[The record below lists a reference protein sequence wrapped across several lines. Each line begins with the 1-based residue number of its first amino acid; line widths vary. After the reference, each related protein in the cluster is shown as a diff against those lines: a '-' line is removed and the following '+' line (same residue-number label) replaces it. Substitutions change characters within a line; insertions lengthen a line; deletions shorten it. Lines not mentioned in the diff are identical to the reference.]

1 MAAHW
6 SLLGDAVAI
15 ALRQFDECF
24 SPSHYKNANLLISL
38 PLCTFIK
45 GLWAPRTQLQI
56 ILSTVFAD
64 TNSGRL
70 TQNYL
75 MMWY

>member
-15 ALRQFDECF
+15 ALGQFDECF
-24 SPSHYKNANLLISL
+24 SASHYKNANLLTSL

-45 GLWAPRTQLQI
+45 GLWAPHTQLQI
-56 ILSTVFAD
+56 IFSTVFAD
-64 TNSGRL
+64 TTVVGSHRII
-70 TQNYL
+70 
-75 MMWY
+75 